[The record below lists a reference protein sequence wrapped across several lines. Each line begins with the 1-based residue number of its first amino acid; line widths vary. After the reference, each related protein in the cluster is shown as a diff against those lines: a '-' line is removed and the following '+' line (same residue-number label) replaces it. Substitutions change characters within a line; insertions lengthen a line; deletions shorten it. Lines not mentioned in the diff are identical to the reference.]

1 MSIEVVDRSGEMGDA
16 LKQLAERRLQFA
28 LSNYDYRI
36 QNVSVVVNDLNG
48 PRGGIDKEVRIC
60 VRMKRHGEIV
70 ITDRDEDLA
79 TCISRA
85 AARCGR
91 AVARSVDRIQKPKRQ
106 SQAWAD
112 AIDPWPSVVPTQ
124 TATG

>member
-1 MSIEVVDRSGEMGDA
+1 MLIELVDRSGEMADG

-36 QNVSVVVNDLNG
+36 QNVSVVINDLNG

-79 TCISRA
+79 TCVSRA

-91 AVARSVDRIQKPKRQ
+91 AVARSVDRIQNPRRP
-106 SQAWAD
+106 SLAWSD
-112 AIDPWPSVVPTQ
+112 SLPPTMPSS
-124 TATG
+124 TAMG